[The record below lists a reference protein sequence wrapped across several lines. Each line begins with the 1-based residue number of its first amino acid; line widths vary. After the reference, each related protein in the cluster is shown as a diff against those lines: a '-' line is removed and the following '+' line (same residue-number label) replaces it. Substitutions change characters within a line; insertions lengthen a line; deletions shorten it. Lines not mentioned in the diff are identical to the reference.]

1 MDGTAEVV
9 DSTNRIGSGLSNLGA
24 QAQAA
29 NNGLGTLR
37 TALAGIATLAT
48 AVVITKMADSVTTLR
63 TQLNLSAVSAQQAAQ
78 AYESLFQIAQKGRV
92 SFTELGT
99 TYAAIA
105 RAGNEMGVSQTR
117 LLAVTESISQAMTIG
132 GGSAQSM
139 QAALVQLGQ
148 GLSSG
153 TLRGEEL
160 NSIMEQTPR
169 LAKAIADGL
178 GVPIGELRKLG
189 ETGQLTAQ
197 QVINALEKSGPQ
209 LAKEMA
215 SATLTV
221 GQAMTLLG
229 NSATK
234 MVGEMDA
241 ASGASAT
248 LASAVKGISG
258 AMDTVGKVIKD
269 HETAFKFITYTLGSA
284 AVVAGLYGTAV
295 AIGAVWAAVTLGGSV
310 AVTAALAALGAVIG
324 LSIAAGSELSQT
336 EGVLKI
342 SLAKINNEIDAA
354 EKAKKSGLVASLNAR
369 KKLLEDELADKRQKT
384 VEMNM
389 IGGQQSPDRVLDR
402 IAATEGQAAQKAYQA
417 LKFEL
422 SGVNKEFTTHL
433 NLLQARRGSADYSEK
448 QYIEDVIELINKE
461 GGARKAANA
470 VKKETK
476 SDAWQADVAKAYT
489 KALEDLNKE
498 ELKATAIAEGYTKT
512 QEILRGVMASPEFA
526 AMSLRKKEE
535 IILAAAQ
542 AEAES
547 DRAVALTKS
556 EKAHKD
562 YIAGLTSSAD
572 SVAKNVAALKDET
585 AAYAV
590 AAEKNISLAEA
601 IDLVA
606 IARLEEEVIR
616 AKITN
621 DDKAVAQL
629 EREIELRKKLA
640 PLIRQRDNHKAEIE
654 AGKDAQKAVQAEWKK
669 GWEETDRLARDA
681 FTGWAENG
689 TSMADAIGKSLKKAL
704 LSAIYEATLKPIAFN
719 LYTSIMGGG
728 AAGGSGGVLGT
739 LGTVGNAYSGASAL
753 GSAYTVGSQ
762 YVSGTMSGANAIG
775 TLGANATGTGI
786 DGLLASNGAYGTA
799 SSGASSM
806 SSLGTVGVF
815 LLAATAI
822 SSMLKGGDYVKSL
835 GASDQTFG
843 ANGTVKTAL
852 QGYANPYGGGLNPS
866 ALVQYKDDP
875 SQASAFNAS
884 LDANT
889 AANKVTAGMYDSYK
903 KTALY
908 LGVKV
913 GDVRFAYGSNDS
925 EGGKTSIGGGSYNS
939 GEFKTS
945 PEAMNLAASRAV
957 FSALQGSELPGYLAQ
972 VFNGITADT
981 ATQAQIN
988 DTLAYASSLKTL
1000 RDTLSETRTPLEV
1013 LQENVAEGFATLGTS
1028 ADTFKRDFVAAID
1041 AGIQPENLA
1050 DWQTLGANIDA
1061 VAESAKTTALEVE
1074 AVDKALQKSNQSY
1087 QDQIDLLTGKE
1098 TERSLALREAADST
1112 DLLINKLY
1120 DLKDAA
1126 ALTARKQ
1133 SLTDKYANP
1142 MTLDEAKAA
1151 LPAGNADN
1159 LLALS
1164 STAARKVIGDYIS
1177 TLSDPAAITQIEN
1190 LSGAF
1195 EVLLGAI
1202 GDTEQAAK
1210 DAADKE
1216 TQRLEGVASERS
1228 GLETNILQLTKNTVE
1243 LRSRELAALD
1253 ATNRGLKSYI
1263 YTLEDMAAAQ
1273 TAFDSTSKS
1282 MSAITKAMASAK
1294 QNGSTAGMTTYGK
1307 FFAESDFASALTT
1320 AFDGSLESLQELSS
1334 NSISMYQEQLQLVQ
1348 SIRSASESVSATFQD
1363 SIRTIK
1369 LDMLQTPDKKY
1380 DFFDNEAQKFRDILS
1395 TLTDPTAIA
1404 LYSGKLNSSIMAGY
1418 GTLDDTQKQ
1427 TTGKDFISLID
1438 AAETLTMGRF
1448 NSAQA
1453 AVQSSYDTLASKIEA
1468 AITKAVSEAMTKAST
1483 DLSAAADK
1491 MADAADSMPTTIEV
1505 KVSTEVAAT
1514 SELVSVT

>member
-1 MDGTAEVV
+1 
-9 DSTNRIGSGLSNLGA
+9 
-24 QAQAA
+24 
-29 NNGLGTLR
+29 
-37 TALAGIATLAT
+37 
-48 AVVITKMADSVTTLR
+48 
-63 TQLNLSAVSAQQAAQ
+63 
-78 AYESLFQIAQKGRV
+78 
-92 SFTELGT
+92 
-99 TYAAIA
+99 
-105 RAGNEMGVSQTR
+105 
-117 LLAVTESISQAMTIG
+117 
-132 GGSAQSM
+132 
-139 QAALVQLGQ
+139 
-148 GLSSG
+148 
-153 TLRGEEL
+153 
-160 NSIMEQTPR
+160 
-169 LAKAIADGL
+169 
-178 GVPIGELRKLG
+178 
-189 ETGQLTAQ
+189 
-197 QVINALEKSGPQ
+197 
-209 LAKEMA
+209 
-215 SATLTV
+215 
-221 GQAMTLLG
+221 
-229 NSATK
+229 
-234 MVGEMDA
+234 MDA

-248 LASAVKGISG
+248 LAGAVKGLSG
-258 AMDTVGKVIKD
+258 AMDTVGEVISK
-269 HETAFKFITYTLGSA
+269 HQTAFAVITAGLAGA
-284 AVVAGLYGTAV
+284 ATVAGIYALGVAFVAAKVAV
-295 AIGAVWAAVTLGGSV
+295 IGFTGAIMASPFGPIALAIAAVTAGIMGLKAASDSAARSETGLGY
-310 AVTAALAALGAVIG
+310 ALANLDER
-324 LSIAAGSELSQT
+324 IAKLDASQEST
-336 EGVLKI
+336 WASGKKRLEEMR
-342 SLAKINNEIDAA
+342 NERSKVAA
-354 EKAKKSGLVASLNAR
+354 ELALLSNKGLDTRAEDARFGASTATFKAKDAEA
-369 KKLLEDELADKRQKT
+369 
-384 VEMNM
+384 
-389 IGGQQSPDRVLDR
+389 
-402 IAATEGQAAQKAYQA
+402 KAYQA

-461 GGARKAANA
+461 GGARKASNA